1 MDEAAALNRDPVPPA
16 PGRACRG
23 WVLGLLLTIYTF
35 GFIDRMIVAVLGQP
49 IKTDLGLTDLQLGM
63 MGGLAFAVFN
73 AFLSIPVAR
82 LAERANRVAIVS
94 IGVVLWSV
102 ATALCG
108 SVRSFAQLMFAR
120 LGVGIGEAVV
130 PAATSVI
137 SDYYP
142 RERRASAIS
151 IYLLAVPLGAF
162 LGAALGAWIAQRLG
176 WRFAFVAAGA
186 PGILLAAVL
195 WLTVREPPRGRH
207 DDPSHAEQATPP
219 LRAVLQRMIARRSM
233 LHFIAASSIASAAGY
248 GINFF
253 LAPYF
258 LRRFGLGLAHAGLL
272 AGLISAIPGIFSILA
287 GGFLADRLARRDA
300 RFYAWV
306 PGIGVILTTPLYIVS
321 FVQGSWPLAVTVLMV
336 TGLVQ
341 YAYIPVGSAMSQNMM
356 SPRMRSSS
364 AAIYGLITNL
374 VGLGLGPLL
383 MGFLSDFYAR
393 RSYTAG
399 TFDLDCAAALAQG
412 AACLQASAAGLQ
424 WGAMSCALLYLGAA
438 VHYMFASKTVRQDLA
453 P

>member
-1 MDEAAALNRDPVPPA
+1 VDQAAALSRDPVSPA
-16 PGRACRG
+16 PGRAYRG

-49 IKTDLGLTDLQLGM
+49 IKTELGLSDLQLGM

-73 AFLSIPVAR
+73 AFLSLPIAR
-82 LAERANRVAIVS
+82 LAERANRVAIIS
-94 IGVVLWSV
+94 TGVALWSV
-102 ATALCG
+102 ATVLCG

-151 IYLLAVPLGAF
+151 IYLLAVPVGAL
-162 LGAALGAWIAQRLG
+162 LGAALGAWIAQRFG

-186 PGILLAAVL
+186 PGVLLAAVL

-207 DDPSHAEQATPP
+207 DDPGHAEQVAPP
-219 LRAVLQRMIARRSM
+219 LGAVLKRMIARRSM
-233 LHFIAASSIASAAGY
+233 RHFIAASSMASAAGY
-248 GINFF
+248 GINYF

-258 LRRFGLGLAHAGLL
+258 LRRFGLSLAHAGLL
-272 AGLISAIPGIFSILA
+272 AGLISAIPGSFSILA
-287 GGFLADRLARRDA
+287 GGFLADRCARRDA
-300 RFYAWV
+300 RAYAWV
-306 PGIGVILTTPLYIVS
+306 PGIGVVLTTPLYLVS
-321 FVQGSWPLAVTVLMV
+321 FLQGSWPMAAAMLMV

-364 AAIYGLITNL
+364 AAIYGLITSL
-374 VGLGLGPLL
+374 IGLGLGPLL
-383 MGFLSDFYAR
+383 IGFLSDCYAR
-393 RSYTAG
+393 RSYAAG
-399 TFDLDCAAALAQG
+399 SFDLDCAAAHAQG
-412 AACLQASAAGLQ
+412 AACLQASATGLQ
-424 WGAMSCALLYLGAA
+424 WGAMTCALLYLGAA
-438 VHYMFASKTVRQDLA
+438 VHYLFAAKTVREDLA

>member
-1 MDEAAALNRDPVPPA
+1 MDETAALSRHHAAPP

-49 IKTDLGLTDLQLGM
+49 IKTELGLSDLQLGL

-73 AFLSIPVAR
+73 AVLSIPVAR
-82 LAERANRVAIVS
+82 LAERANRVTIIS
-94 IGVVLWSV
+94 IGVALWSA
-102 ATALCG
+102 ATVLCG
-108 SVRSFAQLMFAR
+108 GVRNFTQLMLAR

-162 LGAALGAWIAQRLG
+162 LGAALGAWIAQHFG
-176 WRFAFVAAGA
+176 WRSAFVAAGA

-195 WLTVREPPRGRH
+195 WLTVREPLRGRH
-207 DDPSHAEQATPP
+207 DGPGEVGQAPP
-219 LRAVLQRMIARRSM
+219 AFGAVLKRMIARRSL
-233 LHFIAASSIASAAGY
+233 LHFIAASSFASAAGY
-248 GINFF
+248 GINYF

-258 LRRFGLGLAHAGLL
+258 FRRFGLALAHAGLL

-287 GGFLADRLARRDA
+287 GGFLADRCARQDA
-300 RFYAWV
+300 RAYAWV
-306 PGIGVILTTPLYIVS
+306 PGAGVVLTTPLYIAS
-321 FVQGSWPLAVTVLMV
+321 FLQGSWPLAVGLLMV
-336 TGLVQ
+336 TGLLQ
-341 YAYIPVGSAMSQNMM
+341 YAYIPVGSAMTQNMM
-356 SPRMRSSS
+356 SPRMRASA
-364 AAIYGLITNL
+364 AAIYSLITNL
-374 VGLGLGPLL
+374 IGLGLGPLL
-383 MGFLSDFYAR
+383 MGFLSDYYAR
-393 RSYTAG
+393 RSYAAG
-399 TFDLDCAAALAQG
+399 SFELDCAAAQAPG
-412 AACLQASAAGLQ
+412 AACLQASAIGVQ
-424 WGAMSCALLYLGAA
+424 WGAMSCALLYLAAA
-438 VHYMFASKTVRQDLA
+438 VHYLFAAKTVRQDLA